1 MPYAHT
7 ATGVFPLIIVSMVIH
22 LKFHTGFTSDA
33 DKLYAGANQMVT
45 EAFSSIRVIHAYN
58 LQGFIAG
65 SYEKMIVSGPLAEV
79 YLAPKHAARSFVLCL
94 LRALLPADLYC
105 VAP

>member
-1 MPYAHT
+1 
-7 ATGVFPLIIVSMVIH
+7 MVIH

-58 LQGFIAG
+58 LQDFIATQ
-65 SYEKMIVSGPLAEV
+65 YERMIVSDHP
-79 YLAPKHAARSFVLCL
+79 
-94 LRALLPADLYC
+94 RAGYRC
-105 VAP
+105 VC